1 MARNKYDIDE
11 TLESKF
17 DLNQLKRLGKYV
29 GNYKKTLITV
39 IVLMLISSALS
50 MLNPLF
56 LKDVMD
62 TIEQCAIHGTMSK
75 AAASQRVIVAS
86 CLMLAVTIIVVLILR
101 FKIKMMAE
109 VGQGVIHALRR
120 DLFVHL
126 QELPFPTMTISRM
139 ARFRCVWSTM

>member
-17 DLNQLKRLGKYV
+17 DINQLKRLGKYV
-29 GNYKKTLITV
+29 GSYKKTLITV

-62 TIEQCAIHGTMSK
+62 TIEQCAIHGTISR
-75 AAASQRVIVAS
+75 AAATQRLKVPSQK
-86 CLMLAVTIIVVLILR
+86 MLSETNEDQLKQR
-101 FKIKMMAE
+101 
-109 VGQGVIHALRR
+109 
-120 DLFVHL
+120 
-126 QELPFPTMTISRM
+126 
-139 ARFRCVWSTM
+139 

>member
-62 TIEQCAIHGTMSK
+62 TIEQCAIHGTMGK
-75 AAASQRVIVAS
+75 AG
-86 CLMLAVTIIVVLILR
+86 
-101 FKIKMMAE
+101 KY
-109 VGQGVIHALRR
+109 
-120 DLFVHL
+120 
-126 QELPFPTMTISRM
+126 
-139 ARFRCVWSTM
+139 